1 VKRRGSS
8 DAAAAA
14 GMADLV
20 SQARDAYF
28 ATTGSGAAV
37 VTVATL
43 LLWHWLRQRQQHSK
57 SGVQHT
63 DRRSAT
69 AALEKQSGQRV
80 GGSTAA
86 QDAVACWALGIGR
99 YKHCGLRGDPMAST
113 ELPVL
118 SRTNIDIPL
127 PELGAERREKVDSL
141 SRRVEDLTELAMK
154 GPGLGGH
161 RTDGSTL
168 VRYLRGNKWNVDK
181 AEEQLRTA
189 ASWRQQCDMDQIFT
203 RWDLE
208 AYERC
213 LAPWWLSG
221 GFLGHTRHGQPVAL
235 ERIGHCHFPNLVK
248 AIPWEVLLRIDVVS
262 CNRLLGAL
270 EEDAL
275 RRGTP
280 LMPALI
286 IIDVHGFG
294 LDQAQFQAARTL
306 ARIVRSR
313 NLLLTEVTDRVL
325 VIRAPPVF
333 QRAWSLFS
341 YLLDPGTRDKFEVAG
356 GAEDSLQVLRKY
368 VDNDLIPEYLGGKL
382 NIGGDPECSLQL
394 APGGPPPQQAID
406 RLLELTVRNGVVMPA
421 AKECLAVSSSSRS
434 SSPRSADMSALDEDA
449 KPRCC
454 CGA

>member
-1 VKRRGSS
+1 
-8 DAAAAA
+8 
-14 GMADLV
+14 
-20 SQARDAYF
+20 
-28 ATTGSGAAV
+28 
-37 VTVATL
+37 
-43 LLWHWLRQRQQHSK
+43 
-57 SGVQHT
+57 
-63 DRRSAT
+63 
-69 AALEKQSGQRV
+69 
-80 GGSTAA
+80 
-86 QDAVACWALGIGR
+86 
-99 YKHCGLRGDPMAST
+99 
-113 ELPVL
+113 
-118 SRTNIDIPL
+118 
-127 PELGAERREKVDSL
+127 
-141 SRRVEDLTELAMK
+141 
-154 GPGLGGH
+154 
-161 RTDGSTL
+161 
-168 VRYLRGNKWNVDK
+168 
-181 AEEQLRTA
+181 
-189 ASWRQQCDMDQIFT
+189 
-203 RWDLE
+203 
-208 AYERC
+208 
-213 LAPWWLSG
+213 
-221 GFLGHTRHGQPVAL
+221 VAL